1 MPWHGHLQIDYRR
14 DGDRT
19 IALDRHDG
27 PLRVLQRLYP
37 EGEGICHHVLVHPP
51 GGMVGGDS
59 LEVDLRLG
67 EGCHALVTTPAA
79 SRYYRSACEVARQT
93 VRAHLARGSRL
104 EWLPLEAIAY
114 PACNAVNA
122 VRFEL
127 AEGAE
132 AIGWDLLALG
142 LPAAGQP
149 FDRGRFEQRL
159 EVRGRWLEQG
169 VIAADDPL
177 LLRSP
182 LGLAGHGVLA
192 TMWFA
197 AGTAMSSAA
206 REAMVDAAREITDAT
221 VTARGAAPTAQQVIW
236 GTSAPRDDL
245 IVVRAIADRVEPVF
259 ATLIAIWARWR
270 SLAWDLG
277 TTPPR
282 IWRT

>member
-14 DGDRT
+14 DGGRT

-59 LEVDLRLG
+59 LEVDLHLG
-67 EGCHALVTTPAA
+67 EACHALITTPAA
-79 SRYYRSACEVARQT
+79 SRYYRSAGEVARQT
-93 VRAHLARGSRL
+93 VRARLASGSRL

-114 PACNAVNA
+114 PACNAANA
-122 VRFEL
+122 VDLEL

-159 EVRGRWLEQG
+159 EVRDRWLEQG
-169 VIAADDPL
+169 VIAADDRL
-177 LLRSP
+177 MMSSP

-197 AGTAMSSAA
+197 AGASMRSAA
-206 REAMVDAAREITDAT
+206 REAMVDAARAITDNA
-221 VTARGAAPTAQQVIW
+221 VTASGAAPTVQQVIW

-259 ATLIAIWARWR
+259 ATLVAIWARWR
-270 SLAWDLG
+270 SLAWGLG